1 MSNVRNIHF
10 EAVGSYLRPAELK
23 EARAKFA
30 DGKISATDLRAVEDR
45 LITEVI
51 KQQKAHRLPY
61 ITDGEFRRS
70 YWHLDF
76 MWGFNGVEH
85 IELEHGYQFHGEE
98 TTKGS
103 IQLTGKITG
112 ENHPFIKDFL
122 FVKKF
127 EELDAKGEYIFEAKQ
142 TVPAPA
148 QFLAELFRGKNAENT
163 RKFYPNTTQLIEDIA
178 QAYRTFFQE
187 IYAAGCRT
195 IQLDD
200 CTWGMIVD
208 SDYWKAKVG
217 NGFTLEQE
225 ALQYLKVNNLAIE
238 GKPEGLTIN
247 THVCRGNYHSC
258 YATKGAYDAVAPY
271 LFAHEDVD
279 TFYLEYDDERSGG
292 FEPLKYVADGKKVV
306 LGLVTSKSPVLEDKA
321 TVIAR
326 IHEAAK
332 YISLNRLS
340 LSPQCGFA
348 SCEIGNKLTDAEQW
362 AKIDLVTQT
371 IAQTGT
377 VHEQRHVVLMADSG
391 QRFQLCLGVQGAV
404 LRRVGDVHHAR
415 EHEMVH
421 IVIGIEGTAPVLNRP
436 GIQLAVG
443 VRQADDLVARELDGT
458 GLVSGHMA
466 GGCGHHTLPAAQ
478 HRCNDD
484 GVALGAA
491 RNEPDIGIR
500 CAARRADLLPRAGA
514 IGIGA
519 VAGDLFKVG
528 LHQLL

>member
-1 MSNVRNIHF
+1 MRKIF
-10 EAVGSYLRPAELK
+10 CTFIAAVLAVSLLSGCSGNEEPSETGSDETAGATEK
-23 EARAKFA
+23 EPGSSETAPSSVT
-30 DGKISATDLRAVEDR
+30 GSETD
-45 LITEVI
+45 T
-51 KQQKAHRLPY
+51 
-61 ITDGEFRRS
+61 ITDSES
-70 YWHLDF
+70 LTETETEKPDTQTSD
-76 MWGFNGVEH
+76 GVTSDTTTSG
-85 IELEHGYQFHGEE
+85 IRE
-98 TTKGS
+98 TEPVETDPEQPVS
-103 IQLTGKITG
+103 
-112 ENHPFIKDFL
+112 
-122 FVKKF
+122 
-127 EELDAKGEYIFEAKQ
+127 
-142 TVPAPA
+142 VPASFTLKTVKI
-148 QFLAELFRGKNAENT
+148 QDTELFRGKNAENT

-362 AKIDLVTQT
+362 AKIDLV
-371 IAQTGT
+371 
-377 VHEQRHVVLMADSG
+377 
-391 QRFQLCLGVQGAV
+391 
-404 LRRVGDVHHAR
+404 R
-415 EHEMVH
+415 EISEEVW
-421 IVIGIEGTAPVLNRP
+421 GSSSFFDAE
-436 GIQLAVG
+436 
-443 VRQADDLVARELDGT
+443 
-458 GLVSGHMA
+458 
-466 GGCGHHTLPAAQ
+466 
-478 HRCNDD
+478 
-484 GVALGAA
+484 
-491 RNEPDIGIR
+491 
-500 CAARRADLLPRAGA
+500 
-514 IGIGA
+514 
-519 VAGDLFKVG
+519 
-528 LHQLL
+528 

>member
-30 DGKISATDLRAVEDR
+30 DGKISATDLRCIEDR

-51 KQQKAHRLPY
+51 RQQKAHRLPY

-187 IYAAGCRT
+187 IYAAGCPNH
-195 IQLDD
+195 
-200 CTWGMIVD
+200 C
-208 SDYWKAKVG
+208 
-217 NGFTLEQE
+217 
-225 ALQYLKVNNLAIE
+225 
-238 GKPEGLTIN
+238 PECHNPQSWDIN
-247 THVCRGNYHSC
+247 HGTMTS
-258 YATKGAYDAVAPY
+258 TEELIIAY
-271 LFAHEDVD
+271 
-279 TFYLEYDDERSGG
+279 
-292 FEPLKYVADGKKVV
+292 FEPPIWVTRSWSSASLPLFQPSVV
-306 LGLVTSKSPVLEDKA
+306 PT
-321 TVIAR
+321 R
-326 IHEAAK
+326 
-332 YISLNRLS
+332 
-340 LSPQCGFA
+340 
-348 SCEIGNKLTDAEQW
+348 
-362 AKIDLVTQT
+362 
-371 IAQTGT
+371 
-377 VHEQRHVVLMADSG
+377 
-391 QRFQLCLGVQGAV
+391 
-404 LRRVGDVHHAR
+404 
-415 EHEMVH
+415 
-421 IVIGIEGTAPVLNRP
+421 
-436 GIQLAVG
+436 
-443 VRQADDLVARELDGT
+443 
-458 GLVSGHMA
+458 
-466 GGCGHHTLPAAQ
+466 
-478 HRCNDD
+478 
-484 GVALGAA
+484 
-491 RNEPDIGIR
+491 
-500 CAARRADLLPRAGA
+500 
-514 IGIGA
+514 
-519 VAGDLFKVG
+519 
-528 LHQLL
+528 